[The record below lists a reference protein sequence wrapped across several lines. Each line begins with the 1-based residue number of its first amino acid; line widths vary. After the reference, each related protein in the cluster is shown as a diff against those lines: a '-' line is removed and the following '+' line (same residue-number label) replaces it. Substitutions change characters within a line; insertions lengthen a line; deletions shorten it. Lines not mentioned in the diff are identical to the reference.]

1 MLMSVT
7 DVGGFFF
14 REEPT
19 YSPPLELKAFL
30 DSGPPPIYV
39 GFGSIVASGSEGLL
53 TTILN
58 AARAVRVRV
67 VISQGWSN
75 LGGEN
80 SLDVFFIGDCP
91 HEWLFPRVAAVVH
104 HGGAGTTACGLRY
117 GKPTTIIP
125 FFGEYD
131 QPALGDL
138 SEGALTYS

>member
-1 MLMSVT
+1 MLIPVT

-14 REEPT
+14 RDEPN
-19 YSPPLELKAFL
+19 YSPSSELEAFL
-30 DSGPPPIYV
+30 SNGPTPIYV
-39 GFGSIVASGSEGLL
+39 GFGSIVASGSEGFL

-58 AARAVRVRV
+58 AARAAGVRII
-67 VISQGWSN
+67 ISQGWSN
-75 LGGEN
+75 LGGKN
-80 SLDVFFIGDCP
+80 SRDVFFIGDCP

-131 QPALGDL
+131 QSAIAEL
-138 SEGALTYS
+138 SPTALTYL